1 MLILMT
7 VKLKLCKKKNIR
19 KLGQKDKNRRKS
31 YLLIFKILL
40 NCLLRF
46 TGQAVVKFSSNSE
59 QTVNDH
65 NYNRNHF
72 DGFKVGTKR
81 IGGTARLPLQPEFV
95 APANTFTIKKIKNNT
110 NNHNINNR
118 NNISNNNNNITNNN
132 NNNNYETFLKTILSR
147 SRRENQLAVRR
158 WSFTPSISGRRTRS
172 RPRWPR
178 PRRIRRRKVSAEPS
192 KDLRPSFSRQT
203 PSSTTTTESGLTD
216 TTLKS

>member
-1 MLILMT
+1 
-7 VKLKLCKKKNIR
+7 
-19 KLGQKDKNRRKS
+19 
-31 YLLIFKILL
+31 
-40 NCLLRF
+40 
-46 TGQAVVKFSSNSE
+46 
-59 QTVNDH
+59 
-65 NYNRNHF
+65 
-72 DGFKVGTKR
+72 
-81 IGGTARLPLQPEFV
+81 LQPEFV

-118 NNISNNNNNITNNN
+118 NNISNNNNNNNITNNN
-132 NNNNYETFLKTILSR
+132 NNNNYETFLKTTLSR
-147 SRRENQLAVRR
+147 SPRENLLAVRR

-216 TTLKS
+216 TTLKSWQLDIKYIFFVKYIGSFYHYEINSFGFINQWVRGNFLIISNFPPFPSSYSSRRKKLKISDVKFKFCTDFQNNCFNIFFSLIHKFTD